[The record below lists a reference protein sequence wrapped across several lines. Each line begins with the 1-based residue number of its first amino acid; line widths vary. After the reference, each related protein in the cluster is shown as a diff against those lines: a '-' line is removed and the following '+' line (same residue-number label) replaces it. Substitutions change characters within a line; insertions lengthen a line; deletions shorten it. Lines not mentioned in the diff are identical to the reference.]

1 MPNGPIFA
9 SAPTMNRSV
18 FSLLAFLFL
27 LSGVSAQGGK
37 AFFKE
42 GEKLRAEQQLDQAL
56 EKYSLAIQVDPA
68 MLKAYQAR
76 ADIYNLQGKKAECAA
91 DRAKV
96 AELVP
101 AEAAYAAEAA
111 KAYYELGDHA
121 RALTLCEQA
130 LRVEPKQ
137 LSALETKVRCALA
150 MNDLDKA
157 TAAADA
163 ALAAKG
169 TTDTYY
175 LHGITR
181 FATRDLK
188 TAEFDLDKVI
198 EWNYQ
203 YEPAYVALAEVQ
215 LALYGQYSGPTM
227 QMRTLDKAIEKTT
240 RALELNPAS
249 TDALFTR
256 SKAYAMQKDYSKA
269 IDDVSRCVA
278 LGRSDD
284 AVFSQRAKYYH
295 GFGQHQNAINDL
307 NKVLLKDAQ
316 NVDLLLLRAE
326 CKEANV
332 DLEGAI
338 ADLDAAK
345 KAMEGND
352 AYDFDDRRKVQEQ
365 RDRVDKQL
373 FELNRESDPPVI
385 TVVDPVHPGG
395 VAQVS
400 SVLSQVKVNGH
411 VRDRNKLKR
420 ITVNGV
426 EADFAKDERDPEFFV
441 AVPLG
446 PAAKEILVE
455 ATDLY
460 DNVASMSLRVE
471 RTEGIPPVLAVTS
484 PNPGSDRIITVPAS
498 KEDLFIEGNAS
509 DGSIIRSISV
519 DGIMAS
525 YIPDT
530 NRTDF
535 SIKLVIAGK
544 DRFTVRAEDQFG
556 NGTDM
561 VYQIQRKAEAVAVV
575 KPPVE
580 SGTKPVEKPTE
591 KPVEKPMS
599 GANVSSGTTWVVFIE
614 NSDYRSFPA
623 LQGQGNDVAKMQK
636 AFAKYNVQKTIT
648 KKNLSKQQLERFF
661 SIELRD
667 LVRSNKVNT
676 VLVWYAG
683 HGRTVGGKSY
693 WIPVDGKKDDIY
705 SFYNYG
711 PLKGL
716 IQNYSE
722 SVSNALVVSDAA
734 GSEAS
739 FYDLTR

>member
-1 MPNGPIFA
+1 MKRTVFA
-9 SAPTMNRSV
+9 
-18 FSLLAFLFL
+18 LLGFL
-27 LSGVSAQGGK
+27 LLLCSASAQGGK

-42 GEKLRAEQQLDQAL
+42 GEKLREEQQLDQAL
-56 EKYSLAIQVDPA
+56 EKYTLAIQVDPA

-101 AEAAYAAEAA
+101 SEAAYAADAA
-111 KAYYELGDHA
+111 KAYYELGDNA
-121 RALTLCEQA
+121 KALALCEQA

-163 ALAAKG
+163 ALAVKG

-284 AVFSQRAKYYH
+284 AVFSQRARYYH
-295 GFGQHQNAINDL
+295 GFGQHQNAVNDL
-307 NKVLLKDAQ
+307 NKVLLKDGQ
-316 NVDLLLLRAE
+316 NVELLLLRSE

-338 ADLDAAK
+338 ADMDAAK

-365 RDRVDKQL
+365 RDRVDRQL
-373 FELNRESDPPVI
+373 FVLNRESDAPVI

-446 PAAKEILVE
+446 AAAKEIIVE

-460 DNVASMSLRVE
+460 DNVATMSLRVE
-471 RTEGIPPVLAVTS
+471 RTEGIPPALAVTS
-484 PNPGSDRIITVPAS
+484 PNPGPDRIITVSAS
-498 KEDLFIEGNAS
+498 KEDLFIEGTAS

-530 NRTDF
+530 NNTDF

-575 KPPVE
+575 RPTDH
-580 SGTKPVEKPTE
+580 GTKPVEKPTE

-614 NSDYRSFPA
+614 NSEYRSFPA
-623 LQGQGNDVAKMQK
+623 LQGAGNDVAKMQK
-636 AFAKYNVQKTIT
+636 AFGKYNVQKTIT

-722 SVSNALVVSDAA
+722 SVSNTLVVSDAA

>member
-1 MPNGPIFA
+1 MKRTVFA
-9 SAPTMNRSV
+9 
-18 FSLLAFLFL
+18 LLGFL
-27 LSGVSAQGGK
+27 LLLCSASAQGGK

-42 GEKLRAEQQLDQAL
+42 GEKLREEQQLDQAL
-56 EKYSLAIQVDPA
+56 EKYTLAIQVDPA

-101 AEAAYAAEAA
+101 SEAAYAADAA
-111 KAYYELGDHA
+111 KAYYELGDNA
-121 RALTLCEQA
+121 KALALCEQA

-163 ALAAKG
+163 ALAVKG

-284 AVFSQRAKYYH
+284 AVFSQRARYYH
-295 GFGQHQNAINDL
+295 GFGQHQNAVNDL
-307 NKVLLKDAQ
+307 NKVLLKDGQ
-316 NVDLLLLRAE
+316 NVELLLLRSE

-338 ADLDAAK
+338 ADMDAAK

-365 RDRVDKQL
+365 RDRVDRQL
-373 FELNRESDPPVI
+373 FELNRESDAPVI

-446 PAAKEILVE
+446 AAAKEIIVE

-460 DNVASMSLRVE
+460 DNVATMSLRVE
-471 RTEGIPPVLAVTS
+471 RTEGIPPALAVTS
-484 PNPGSDRIITVPAS
+484 PNPGPDRIITVSAS
-498 KEDLFIEGNAS
+498 KEDLFIEGTAS

-530 NRTDF
+530 NNTDF

-575 KPPVE
+575 RLTDH
-580 SGTKPVEKPTE
+580 GTKPVEKPTE

-614 NSDYRSFPA
+614 NSEYRSFPA
-623 LQGQGNDVAKMQK
+623 LQGAGNDVAKMQK
-636 AFAKYNVQKTIT
+636 AFGKYNVQKTIT

-722 SVSNALVVSDAA
+722 SVSNTLVVSDAA

>member
-9 SAPTMNRSV
+9 SAATMNRSV
-18 FSLLAFLFL
+18 LSLLASL
-27 LSGVSAQGGK
+27 LLLCSVSAQGGK

-42 GEKLRAEQQLDQAL
+42 GEKLREEQQLDQAL
-56 EKYSLAIQVDPA
+56 EKYTLAIQVDPA

-101 AEAAYAAEAA
+101 SEAAYAAEAA
-111 KAYYELGDHA
+111 KAYYELGDNA
-121 RALTLCEQA
+121 KALVLCEQA

-175 LHGITR
+175 PHGITR

-284 AVFSQRAKYYH
+284 AVFSQRARYYH

-316 NVDLLLLRAE
+316 NVELLLLRAE

-352 AYDFDDRRKVQEQ
+352 AYDFDARRKVQEQ

-446 PAAKEILVE
+446 PSAKEIVVE

-460 DNVASMSLRVE
+460 DNVATMSLRVE

-484 PNPGSDRIITVPAS
+484 PNPGSDRIITVSAS

-575 KPPVE
+575 RPPVDN
-580 SGTKPVEKPTE
+580 GNKPVEKPTE

-614 NSDYRSFPA
+614 NNEYRSFPA
-623 LQGQGNDVAKMQK
+623 LQGQGGDVAKMQK